1 LEIGSYFLPR
11 QPGLQSS
18 YFMLPTIS
26 GMTGA
31 HHLLSF
37 FLWRWDTF
45 YIGCPGTAT
54 LPISASQVASII
66 RVSHWCQAYFS
77 YS

>member
-37 FLWRWDTF
+37 FL
-45 YIGCPGTAT
+45 
-54 LPISASQVASII
+54 
-66 RVSHWCQAYFS
+66 
-77 YS
+77 